1 MKVGLS
7 TILKREA
14 SERAAALSETGFRD
28 GRLASQNIGDLQRFS
43 YLSGE
48 LPHIVEAAL
57 NSPDPDSALS
67 SLERFCTAAAE
78 AGIDI
83 KPLQEHRP
91 LFIKLFGS
99 SEFLSS
105 ILIRKPERGLELID
119 SPYLKKEKPL
129 SVMKSEL
136 EGLTATI
143 AEYGGLLSAL
153 RLYKQRE
160 FLRIGARDLLGFGP
174 LEEVTSELSS
184 LASASLDTAYNFCL
198 TLLKKEYGIPYYRDG
213 DGNPRECGFVVLGMG
228 KLGGN
233 ELNFSSDIDL
243 IYLYTSDE
251 GETSHALPPHLNPP
265 PQRGEEIKEGE
276 GRGGGKTIYEFY
288 CKLAELLT
296 KAISSNTDEGFVFRV
311 DLRLRPDGQNGPIV
325 NSLSSAETYYESWGE
340 TWERSAMIKARPVA
354 GDVSLGE
361 RFLKEIEPFIYRKY
375 LDFSTVEDIKEMKLK
390 IDRELALKPG
400 MWDVKLGSGGIREI
414 EFLVQA
420 TQLIYAGKERYIR
433 ERNTLRTLQRLNKK
447 GLLSNDDNEVLA
459 ASYRFLRTVEHRIQ
473 IERERQTHRLPS
485 KEEDLK
491 KLARRCGFEGIEGFK
506 KALELHSRDV
516 ESLYDGIFHE
526 PSKRLEEVPA
536 EVSSLFAGEIDRE
549 EAVIKL
555 QSIGFGVPG
564 AAYLILQTL
573 KDGSP
578 SSRLSQRSRTA
589 LRRLA
594 PHLFLEASKSPDPDM
609 SLANL
614 DRFLNAVGAKGSFY
628 SLLIENPKMV
638 RFLATLFGTSDFL
651 SQFLIGHPELI
662 DTLLRSDTMT
672 PVKSKEELRE
682 ELMPVLDAAEGH
694 EEVLDGIRRFW
705 NIELIRIGINDIAE
719 EIGLMEVCGQLTSL
733 AELSID
739 VALRMS
745 GKEVMSRYGA
755 PFLSDG
761 SEAAISVIGMGKLG
775 GGEMN
780 YSSDLDLIFIY
791 SGAGETK
798 GPRVISSQEY
808 FAKVAQR
815 VISFLTLQTRE
826 GYLYKVDT
834 RLRPSGSAGA
844 LVSSLDSFRRYH
856 EESARLW
863 ERQALIKAR
872 AVSGNEE
879 LGRKVMDDIASIV
892 YGRGVDEEGRKEM
905 MRLRERMEKELA
917 KERPE
922 IYNVKTGRGGIVDI
936 EFTVQFLQLKYGK
949 ELTGLRKWNTL
960 DALQSIFEAGLIPSE
975 YYLGLKDA
983 YNFLMKTENRL
994 RVLHNISTDQM
1005 ELEAAK
1011 LAKLAKRL
1019 SYYGDEPGMQF
1030 LTDYKRQTEKVREI
1044 YNRIV
1049 VRDQLSVVSNNSTD
1063 HRLLATDH

>member
-1 MKVGLS
+1 MEL
-7 TILKREA
+7 
-14 SERAAALSETGFRD
+14 SERAATLSETGFRD
-28 GRLASQNIGDLQRFS
+28 GRLASQNIDDLQRFS
-43 YLSGE
+43 SLLGE
-48 LPHIVEAAL
+48 LHHIIEAAL
-57 NSPDPDSALS
+57 HSPDPDSTLS
-67 SLERFCTAAAE
+67 SLERFCAAAAD

-83 KPLQEHRP
+83 KPLQEHLP

-105 ILIRKPERGLELID
+105 ILIRKPERGLELLR
-119 SPYLKKEKPL
+119 SPYLQKEKPL

-136 EGLTATI
+136 EGRMA
-143 AEYGGLLSAL
+143 AASDYNSLLSAL
-153 RLYKQRE
+153 RLYKQE
-160 FLRIGARDLLGFGP
+160 EVLRIGARDLLGYAP
-174 LEEVTSELSS
+174 LEEVTAELSS
-184 LASASLDTAYNFCL
+184 LASAALDTAYNFCL
-198 TLLKKEYGIPYYRDG
+198 TLLKKEYGIPYCGDV

-251 GETSHALPPHLNPP
+251 GKTLGGAKSHTL
-265 PQRGEEIKEGE
+265 
-276 GRGGGKTIYEFY
+276 YEFY

-325 NSLSSAETYYESWGE
+325 NSLNSAETYYESWGE

-354 GDVSLGE
+354 GDISLGE
-361 RFLKEIEPFIYRKY
+361 SFLKEIEPFIYRKY

-420 TQLIYAGKERYIR
+420 TQLIHAGKERDIR
-433 ERNTLRTLQRLNKK
+433 ERNTLKSLQRLNEK
-447 GLLSNDDNEVLA
+447 GLLSNDDHEVLA
-459 ASYRFLRTVEHRIQ
+459 AAYRLLRTVEHRIQ
-473 IERERQTHRLPS
+473 IENERQTHRLPS

-506 KALELHSRDV
+506 KALELHSKDV
-516 ESLYDGIFHE
+516 ERLYDGIFHE
-526 PSKRLEEVPA
+526 PSKRLEEIPA
-536 EVSSLFAGEIDRE
+536 EVSYLFAGEIDRE
-549 EAVIKL
+549 EAVKKL
-555 QSIGFGVPG
+555 KSMGFEETGT
-564 AAYLILQTL
+564 ASLILQAL
-573 KDGSP
+573 KESLP
-578 SSRLSQRSRTA
+578 SSRLSQRSRIA

-651 SQFLIGHPELI
+651 SQFLIGHPELL

-672 PVKSKEELRE
+672 PVKSKEELRV
-682 ELMPVLDAAEGH
+682 ELMPVLDAADGYED
-694 EEVLDGIRRFW
+694 VLDAVRRFR

-719 EIGLMEVCGQLTSL
+719 EAGLLEVCGQMTSL

-745 GKEVMSRYGA
+745 EKEVMARYGV

-761 SEAAISVIGMGKLG
+761 SEATISVIGMGKLG

-798 GPRVISSQEY
+798 GPKVISNQEY

-844 LVSSLDSFRRYH
+844 LVSSLDAFRRYH
-856 EESARLW
+856 EESAMLW

-872 AVSGNEE
+872 AISGSEE
-879 LGRKVMDDIASIV
+879 LGRRVMNDVASIV
-892 YGRGVDEEGRKEM
+892 YDRGVDEEGRKEM

-949 ELTGLRKWNTL
+949 GLAGLRKANTL
-960 DALQSIFEAGLIPSE
+960 DALQSLQEAGLIPSE
-975 YYLGLKDA
+975 DGFALKGA
-983 YNFLMKTENRL
+983 YIFLMKAENRL

-1019 SYYGDEPGMQF
+1019 GYHGDEPESQF
-1030 LTDYKRQTEKVREI
+1030 LRDYHGHTEKVREI
-1044 YNRIV
+1044 YR
-1049 VRDQLSVVSNNSTD
+1049 RFLWS
-1063 HRLLATDH
+1063 

>member
-1 MKVGLS
+1 MEGRLF
-7 TILKREA
+7 TILKMEP
-14 SERAAALSETGFRD
+14 SERAAALSEVGFKD
-28 GRLASQNIGDLQRFS
+28 GRLASQNIDDLQRFS

-48 LPHIVEAAL
+48 LQHIIEAAL
-57 NSPDPDSALS
+57 NSPDPDYAFS
-67 SLERFCTAAAE
+67 SLERFCAAAAD
-78 AGIDI
+78 AGTDI
-83 KPLQEHRP
+83 KPLQEHLP

-119 SPYLKKEKPL
+119 SPYLQKEKPL

-136 EGLTATI
+136 EGMTA
-143 AEYGGLLSAL
+143 AASDYNSLLSAL
-153 RLYKQRE
+153 RLYKQGE
-160 FLRIGARDLLGFGP
+160 VLRVGARDLLGYGP

-184 LASASLDTAYNFCL
+184 LASAALDAAYNFCL
-198 TLLKKEYGIPYYRDG
+198 TLLKNEYGIPYYRDG
-213 DGNPRECGFVVLGMG
+213 DNNPRECRFVVFGMG

-243 IYLYTSDE
+243 IYLHTSDE
-251 GETSHALPPHLNPP
+251 GETSHSLPPLL
-265 PQRGEEIKEGE
+265 KGE
-276 GRGGGKTIYEFY
+276 GWGGGKTLYEFY

-325 NSLSSAETYYESWGE
+325 NSLNSAETYYESWGE
-340 TWERSAMIKARPVA
+340 TWERSAMIKARPLA
-354 GDVSLGE
+354 GDISLGE

-420 TQLIYAGKERYIR
+420 TQLIHAGKERYIR
-433 ERNTLRTLQRLNKK
+433 ERNTLKSLQKLNEK
-447 GLLSNDDNEVLA
+447 GLLSNGDHETLSA
-459 ASYRFLRTVEHRIQ
+459 AYRFLRTVEHRIQ
-473 IERERQTHRLPS
+473 IENERQTHRLPS

-491 KLARRCGFEGIEGFK
+491 RLARRCGFEGIEGFK
-506 KALELHSRDV
+506 KALELHSRNV
-516 ESLYDGIFHE
+516 ERLYDSIFHE
-526 PSKRLEEVPA
+526 PSNRLEEIPA
-536 EVSSLFAGEIDRE
+536 EVSYLFAGEVDRE
-549 EAVIKL
+549 DVVKKL
-555 QSIGFGVPG
+555 KSIGFEEPG
-564 AAYLILQTL
+564 TAYLILQTL
-573 KDGSP
+573 KEGSP

-638 RFLATLFGTSDFL
+638 RFLAALFGTSDFL
-651 SQFLIGHPELI
+651 SQFLIGHPELL

-672 PVKSKEELRE
+672 PVKGKEELRV
-682 ELMPVLDAAEGH
+682 ELMSVLDAAEGY
-694 EEVLDGIRRFW
+694 EEVLDGIRRFR

-745 GKEVMSRYGA
+745 EKEVMSRYGA

-780 YSSDLDLIFIY
+780 YSSDLDLVFIY

-798 GPRVISSQEY
+798 GPKVITNQEY

-872 AVSGNEE
+872 AVSGSEE
-879 LGRKVMDDIASIV
+879 LGRRVMDDVASIV
-892 YGRGVDEEGRKEM
+892 YGKGVDEEGRKEM

-917 KERPE
+917 KERAE

-949 ELTGLRKWNTL
+949 GLAGLRRAKTL
-960 DALQSIFEAGLIPSE
+960 DALRSLLEAGLIPSE
-975 YYLGLKDA
+975 DILALKDA
-983 YNFLMKTENRL
+983 YIFLMKAENRL

-1005 ELEAAK
+1005 ELEAVK

-1019 SYYGDEPGMQF
+1019 GYHGDEPGRQF
-1030 LTDYKRQTEKVREI
+1030 LRDYHAHTEKVREI
-1044 YNRIV
+1044 YR
-1049 VRDQLSVVSNNSTD
+1049 RFLWS
-1063 HRLLATDH
+1063 